1 MKNSAINST
10 GSAIASP
17 RYRSFCEATMLS
29 RFTPRSPPTCTV
41 APGTAPRT
49 AARSA
54 VTDIICCII
63 GVFLRTE
70 TTITL
75 ACPSG
80 DRSARPAGPV
90 YALIAPVTSGTFSSR
105 AVSASTAARVPGA
118 ATGGPFTSTTA
129 VGPMLLACSV
139 MS

>member
-41 APGTAPRT
+41 APGTAPRA

-54 VTDIICCII
+54 VTTLCCAMS
-63 GVFLRTE
+63 GAFLRTE
-70 TTITL
+70 TTIAL

-80 DRSARPAGPV
+80 DRSARSAGLV
-90 YALIAPVTSGTFSSR
+90 
-105 AVSASTAARVPGA
+105 
-118 ATGGPFTSTTA
+118 
-129 VGPMLLACSV
+129 
-139 MS
+139 